1 MPHRRKASVLVIV
14 LVTIV
19 FATTALLLF
28 IERAADDL
36 IVPIRTN
43 DSNRLR
49 SEAFSALD
57 TTLAV
62 LVDFNNVNGGLRS
75 PAEGWN
81 DPLTWAGYTPS
92 VDSRTVVVSF
102 EDESGK
108 ISLPTATQ
116 ANLNNLFTYWG
127 MSTQDSQTMIDGL
140 FTWMKTTYTPTS
152 ATAETVSDYQQDPIP
167 FNSPKR
173 SLRTWNELASIT
185 TVKALLFDENGN
197 LNDLGK
203 RFEADFSLYSFTS
216 SNVNGGNH
224 DVIVALG
231 SGNSG
236 ANGNG
241 LIDDAAVQKVLDYLA
256 GSGSTVLAGGSQS
269 GGFFKN
275 TTDVGTVAGVL
286 INYNKL
292 TTVITALRVNVT
304 VKEGQ
309 AYFKLSA
316 VVAPPSATGA
326 AAGSGA
332 TVVAVPA
339 LTGNATTTTTGS
351 TVTAA
356 PTAPIALSYP
366 FTILELSETDQDPAL
381 TANATTSNTTTDSFP
396 FPAPAASLQPSS

>member
-1 MPHRRKASVLVIV
+1 MPRRRQASVLVIV

-62 LVDFNNVNGGLRS
+62 LVDFNQVNGGLRS
-75 PAEGWN
+75 PSEGWS
-81 DPLTWAGYTPS
+81 DPLTWAGYSPS
-92 VDSRTVVVSF
+92 VDGRTVVVSF

-116 ANLNNLFTYWG
+116 ANLTNLFTYWG
-127 MSTQDSQTMIDGL
+127 MASQDIQTMIDGL
-140 FTWMKTTYTPTS
+140 FTWMNLRYTPTS
-152 ATAETVSDYQQDPIP
+152 ATAETAADFQQDPIP
-167 FNSPKR
+167 FNPPGR
-173 SLRTWNELASIT
+173 SLRTWNELAAIT
-185 TVKALLFDENGN
+185 SVKALLFDENGN
-197 LNDLGK
+197 LNELGK

-231 SGNSG
+231 SGTTS
-236 ANGNG
+236 ASGNG
-241 LIDDAAVQKVLDYLA
+241 LLDDTAVQKILDYLA
-256 GSGSTVLAGGSQS
+256 GTGSTLVGGGTQSAGFIKQ
-269 GGFFKN
+269 
-275 TTDVGTVAGVL
+275 TTDIGNIAGTRVVTT
-286 INYNKL
+286 KL
-292 TTVITALRVNVT
+292 TTVISALRVNVT

-316 VVAPPSATGA
+316 VVAPPTG
-326 AAGSGA
+326 GA
-332 TVVAVPA
+332 TVVAAPA
-339 LTGNATTTTTGS
+339 LAGNATTTTSGS

-356 PTAPIALSYP
+356 PTAPIALNYP

-381 TANATTSNTTTDSFP
+381 TANTTTSNATTDSFS